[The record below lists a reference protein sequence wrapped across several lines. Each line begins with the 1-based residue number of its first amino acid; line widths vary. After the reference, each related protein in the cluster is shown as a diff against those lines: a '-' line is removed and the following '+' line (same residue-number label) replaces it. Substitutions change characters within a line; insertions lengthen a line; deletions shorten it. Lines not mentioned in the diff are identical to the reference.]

1 MYYRTASIILNTGQ
15 KAGTVSDIFIAQP
28 DFHKESLAGKLF
40 ILVELESEKSD
51 ALKVINFLINNIN
64 HNYYQNEKVVLRERI
79 DSLKVEHIFETALAK
94 TNKDLV
100 DFLSNEKIK
109 ISPYAF
115 NATVAIIHEDN
126 IHFATV
132 GKNKNLLIYR
142 DKPQTKDTS
151 EQEAEYKITEVSDN
165 RERKTKQTNLTKLF
179 SEVTSGRI
187 PTNAYF
193 LLVNEA
199 LSEYLSNKQLIDI
212 VTTLPPQ
219 GAASQIKN
227 TLSQVNAVVA
237 FLGVI
242 IKNTTSSESISED
255 EEYGEN
261 EEGDETGLSGLNN
274 TEEETEKI
282 LAPSGVIN
290 FRDWAKKGFYIIST
304 ATRSLGSKIN
314 AKNKKSPFNIARK
327 RKLFP
332 LKDKVFFK
340 KRQSQFSLSNLASVA
355 KKIGIFIFKLVKYI
369 FDRITETIKNRE
381 KKESIGRSI
390 KKTPQ
395 IIISKSKKTITE
407 FGKIQKKYK
416 IILGVAALLLIALII
431 NISLLDKEKEQEQ
444 NTERVNELLA
454 EIESNQNK
462 IEANLLYQNEEGA
475 KEMANKNRALME
487 ELEETASPENKE
499 DEKYQEILSKREE
512 FMQELRHAIDL
523 EGAEHILDITDLQEN
538 ASVSEIMLS
547 NNNIY
552 LADAQQQNIYNVNAP
567 EKTGNIVNNSEI
579 TGEPKYPVETEGD
592 IYYLKEN
599 GILQFNIENENA
611 SDIGLDSSIGT
622 ESVSSMASYAQNIYL
637 LHTRN
642 DQIYKYQKQGDSF
655 TNEQEWLQEQ
665 ADLANAVD
673 LAIDGNVYILN
684 NDGEVRK
691 YLQGGMVEL
700 EMDTPEPP
708 FKQTNK
714 IKVSPEM
721 DEGYIYIL
729 EPAQN
734 RLVVFDKEGEF
745 LMQYKD
751 SGFAD
756 LKDVAIDE
764 ENEKIYLL
772 NADSVY
778 RIEAEHLE

>member
-255 EEYGEN
+255 EECGEN